1 VKERYHTLE
10 IKRLGGLL
18 LQAPRMGWIFG
29 FCAMASLGLPGL
41 AGFWGE
47 FPAILAS
54 YNPAPGL
61 SVTLFRTCMVIA
73 ALGTVL
79 AAGYLLW
86 LFQRASF
93 GRPKAEFE
101 HDPHIH
107 DLLPTEW
114 IAWTPLVIGIVL
126 FGFLPGLLFDVTNPA
141 VQGIRIVAAAAGHLG
156 G

>member
-1 VKERYHTLE
+1 
-10 IKRLGGLL
+10 
-18 LQAPRMGWIFG
+18 MGWIFG

-54 YNPAPGL
+54 YNPAEGL
-61 SVTLFRTCMVIA
+61 SEALFRTCMVIA

-86 LFQRASF
+86 LFQRTAF
-93 GRPKAEFE
+93 GRPTEEFE
-101 HDPHIH
+101 HDPHIR
-107 DLLPTEW
+107 DMLPTEW
-114 IAWTPLVIGIVL
+114 ISWTPLLIGILL
-126 FGFLPGLLFDVTNPA
+126 FGFLPGLMFDVTNPA
-141 VQGIRIVAAAAGHLG
+141 VQGIHTVAAAVGIG